1 MLVDRGDL
9 AVYDQNQSQYLHSV
23 PKIDKRLLKPGSYK
37 NPKNLCF
44 CLSVLF
50 MYCRRKVSAV
60 KIGDG
65 VVFISSKSQKRE
77 SQMMASIRDRLC
89 ISYDQKKFHSTTFSN
104 MPGSTERQASQDDL
118 MEQDGQAGDMQ
129 GGLLLLPDL
138 NRLLALVVV
147 LLHGGLVHQAARS
160 RLPLCSLSQHLVV
173 PVRTTRN

>member
-1 MLVDRGDL
+1 
-9 AVYDQNQSQYLHSV
+9 
-23 PKIDKRLLKPGSYK
+23 
-37 NPKNLCF
+37 
-44 CLSVLF
+44 

-77 SQMMASIRDRLC
+77 SHMMASIRDRLC
-89 ISYDQKKFHSTTFSN
+89 ISYDQKMFFSII
-104 MPGSTERQASQDDL
+104 PHFPTCQAALRGKKAIPTRFQDDL

-138 NRLLALVVV
+138 DGLLALVVV

-173 PVRTTRN
+173 PVFEQQ

>member
-1 MLVDRGDL
+1 MLVDRCDL

-77 SQMMASIRDRLC
+77 SQMMASIRDRL
-89 ISYDQKKFHSTTFSN
+89 SYDQKKFHNTTFSN
-104 MPGSTERQASQDDL
+104 MPGSTERQASHSHQVPRRL
-118 MEQDGQAGDMQ
+118 DGTRWTSG
-129 GGLLLLPDL
+129 
-138 NRLLALVVV
+138 R
-147 LLHGGLVHQAARS
+147 HARRS
-160 RLPLCSLSQHLVV
+160 PT
-173 PVRTTRN
+173 PP

>member
-89 ISYDQKKFHSTTFSN
+89 ITYDQKNVFFSRNITFSN
-104 MPGSTERQASQDDL
+104 MPGSTERQASHSHQVPRRL
-118 MEQDGQAGDMQ
+118 DGTRWTSG
-129 GGLLLLPDL
+129 
-138 NRLLALVVV
+138 R
-147 LLHGGLVHQAARS
+147 HARRS
-160 RLPLCSLSQHLVV
+160 PT
-173 PVRTTRN
+173 PP

>member
-9 AVYDQNQSQYLHSV
+9 AVNDQNQSQYLHNV

-44 CLSVLF
+44 CLFCSVF

-77 SQMMASIRDRLC
+77 SQMMASIRDCLC
-89 ISYDQKKFHSTTFSN
+89 ISYDQKKIHNTTFSN

-118 MEQDGQAGDMQ
+118 MDKRATCKAVSYSSLTSTGSSPSWLSSSMAAWCTKLRG
-129 GGLLLLPDL
+129 
-138 NRLLALVVV
+138 RAFRS
-147 LLHGGLVHQAARS
+147 ARS
-160 RLPLCSLSQHLVV
+160 LSISSFL
-173 PVRTTRN
+173 

>member
-50 MYCRRKVSAV
+50 VYCRRKVSAV

-77 SQMMASIRDRLC
+77 SQMMASIKDRLC
-89 ISYDQKKFHSTTFSN
+89 ISYDQKNSIIPHFPTCQTALRGK
-104 MPGSTERQASQDDL
+104 QAK
-118 MEQDGQAGDMQ
+118 M
-129 GGLLLLPDL
+129 
-138 NRLLALVVV
+138 
-147 LLHGGLVHQAARS
+147 
-160 RLPLCSLSQHLVV
+160 
-173 PVRTTRN
+173 T

>member
-1 MLVDRGDL
+1 MIKIKANICTACPKLTSACSNL
-9 AVYDQNQSQYLHSV
+9 ARTRTPRIYVFVCLFCSV
-23 PKIDKRLLKPGSYK
+23 
-37 NPKNLCF
+37 
-44 CLSVLF
+44 F

-77 SQMMASIRDRLC
+77 SQMMASIKDRLC

-118 MEQDGQAGDMQ
+118 TEQDGQAGDMQ

-138 NRLLALVVV
+138 DRLLALVVV

-173 PVRTTRN
+173 PVRTKRIR

>member
-89 ISYDQKKFHSTTFSN
+89 ISYDQKNVFFCNTTFSN
-104 MPGSTERQASQDDL
+104 MPGSTERQES
-118 MEQDGQAGDMQ
+118 
-129 GGLLLLPDL
+129 
-138 NRLLALVVV
+138 
-147 LLHGGLVHQAARS
+147 HSHQ
-160 RLPLCSLSQHLVV
+160 V
-173 PVRTTRN
+173 PR